1 MAIDVGRRGFI
12 TLLGGA
18 AVAWPLPAR
27 AQAVPPPGGGLRGNS
42 NYLFY
47 SGGNPI
53 TGLSIVIDVTK
64 DIVAPLG
71 FSIQLNAYSPPNEVC
86 VWQQYCL
93 GFYTGASPQI
103 GWVLESWPSA
113 AYRQQ
118 LHETIGLGTGS
129 DLYDIRR
136 QLISLPGSGS
146 TLSAGYKLKIA
157 LDYDP
162 KDTRGA
168 IIGATFSVTDNHGK
182 STSSGQ
188 QRIQSFRFDGTKTP
202 VASEA
207 LAPILAF
214 EIDIVGATNGQYSFM
229 EFGAGTITYSATS
242 SLTVLNKHPA
252 GTSAV
257 TLEQANTVYGE
268 LDAGP
273 SFQFTQTFGATQ
285 TPMFRPG
292 GAFAVSRRFDANETA
307 LFAISISGQLVV
319 FSVDSAGHWKQ
330 SPGYGPVSMASPN
343 CAIAASKKVGVDDQ
357 TGVFLVDQNGQL
369 QAFWLDAK
377 GANGPMPVG
386 AKKFANRAAPLAASQ
401 QFGAKQTDVFVFDKN
416 GQLNVFWIQGAG
428 SWNGPIKIGPMDFA
442 PSGAQLAVS
451 QLFGA
456 NQTAVLAVDTTGTLN
471 AFRATGTANW
481 QGPEKISTADF
492 AKPGGHVGMGQR
504 AGSAN
509 QTDAY
514 LVDKKGQLNVF
525 SVQGDGSWTGP
536 VPIGPSGFAAAGAP
550 VAVSMQSGGN
560 QTDVFLTDKKG
571 TLQLFSVEGG
581 GTWSGPQQ
589 IGPSGVTTSGAYIAA
604 SPQFGVKD
612 QADIFLINQIGT
624 NAPGWPVVFWGPGTN
639 SWTGPK
645 ALVTEV

>member
-1 MAIDVGRRGFI
+1 MAIDVGRREFVA
-12 TLLGGA
+12 LLGGA
-18 AVAWPLPAR
+18 VVAWPLPTR
-27 AQAVPPPGGGLRGNS
+27 AQTVAPPGGGLGGNS

-47 SGGNPI
+47 GGGNPI
-53 TGLSIVIDVTK
+53 AGLSIVVDVTK

-71 FSIQLNAYSPPNEVC
+71 LSIQLNAYSPPNAVC

-136 QLISLPGSGS
+136 QLISLPASS
-146 TLSAGYKLKIA
+146 FTLAAGYKLKIA

-162 KDTRGA
+162 KDATGT
-168 IIGATFSVTDNHGK
+168 ITGATFSVTDNHGK
-182 STSSGQ
+182 STSSGP
-188 QRIQSFRFDGTKTP
+188 QRIQSFQFDGTKTP
-202 VASEA
+202 VAAKA

-214 EIDIVGATNGQYSFM
+214 ELNIVGATNGQYSFM
-229 EFGAGTITYSATS
+229 ESGAGTITYSATGP
-242 SLTVLNKHPA
+242 LTVLDKHPA
-252 GTSAV
+252 GMTAV
-257 TLEQANTVYGE
+257 TVEQANTVYGE

-273 SFQFTQTFGATQ
+273 SGQFTQTFGATQ
-285 TPMFRPG
+285 TPVFRPG

-319 FSVDSAGHWKQ
+319 FSVDGAGRWQQ

-343 CAIAASKKVGVDDQ
+343 SPIAASKRFGVNDQ
-357 TGVFLVDQNGQL
+357 TGVFFVDQNGQL

-377 GANGPMPVG
+377 GANGPVPVG
-386 AKKFANRAAPLAASQ
+386 AKNFAKRGAPLAASQ
-401 QFGAKQTDVFVFDKN
+401 QFGANRTDVFVFDKN
-416 GQLNVFWIQGAG
+416 GQLNVFWIQGGG
-428 SWNGPIKIGPMDFA
+428 SWNGPVKIGPSDFA

-471 AFRATGTANW
+471 ALRATGTASW
-481 QGPEKISTADF
+481 QGPAKISTADF
-492 AKPGGHVGMGQR
+492 AKPGGHVGIGQR

-514 LVDKKGQLNVF
+514 LVSKKGQLNVF

-536 VPIGPSGFAAAGAP
+536 VPIGPSDFAAAGAP
-550 VAVSMQSGGN
+550 VAVSMQSGGA
-560 QTDVFLTDKKG
+560 QTGVFVTDKKG
-571 TLQLFSVEGG
+571 ALQLFSVDGAG
-581 GTWSGPQQ
+581 AWSGPQQ
-589 IGPSGVTTSGAYIAA
+589 IGPPGITTSGAYIAA

-612 QADIFLINQIGT
+612 QTDIFLINQTGT
-624 NAPGWPVVFWGPGTN
+624 NAPGWPVVFWRPGTN

-645 ALVTEV
+645 ALVAEV